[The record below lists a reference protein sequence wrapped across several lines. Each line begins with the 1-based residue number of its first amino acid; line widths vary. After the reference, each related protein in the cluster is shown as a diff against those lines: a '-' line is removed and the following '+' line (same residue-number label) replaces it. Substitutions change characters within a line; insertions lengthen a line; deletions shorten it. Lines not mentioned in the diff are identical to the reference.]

1 MNKEDVLESMTW
13 EEFLFHCDV
22 QGWAWSDLDSLTIV
36 DEKED
41 FYIAQITIA
50 EILDQPDL
58 TYEYTE
64 DDTLIID
71 WGVPVEIIN
80 PETEPNIYLKIWK
93 EPINYLYKC
102 DGQLYTNIGDI
113 E

>member
-1 MNKEDVLESMTW
+1 MDKKDVLESLTW

-22 QGWAWSDLDSLTIV
+22 LDWGWSDLDSLTIV

-41 FYIAQITIA
+41 FYIAEITVKD
-50 EILDQPDL
+50 ILDQPDIS
-58 TYEYTE
+58 YEWTE
-64 DDTLIID
+64 DNTLIVD
-71 WGVPVEIIN
+71 WGVPTEIIN
-80 PETEPNIYLKIWK
+80 PDDDPPVYLKIWK
-93 EPINYLYKC
+93 EPRNYEYRC

>member
-22 QGWAWSDLDSLTIV
+22 SDWGWSDLDSLTIV
-36 DEKED
+36 DERED
-41 FYIAQITIA
+41 FYIAEITVKD
-50 EILDQPDL
+50 ILDQPDIS
-58 TYEYTE
+58 YEWTE
-64 DDTLIID
+64 DNTLIVD
-71 WGVPVEIIN
+71 WGVPTEIIN
-80 PETEPNIYLKIWK
+80 PDDDPPVYLKIWK
-93 EPINYLYKC
+93 EPRNYEYRC